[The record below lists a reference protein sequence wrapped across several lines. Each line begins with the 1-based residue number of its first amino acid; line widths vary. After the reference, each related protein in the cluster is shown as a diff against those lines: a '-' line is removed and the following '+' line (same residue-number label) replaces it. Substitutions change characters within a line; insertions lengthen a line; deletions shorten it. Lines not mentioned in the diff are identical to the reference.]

1 MWAGQGPGVAM
12 QEQPATLATP
22 AAIGPGADA
31 GGAAAAAFRLCRGFL
46 DLAAGVS
53 GLAQAGEPPPGLK
66 AVELAAA
73 GAAVVAAAPTRL
85 LTRGTTAR
93 PAAAFTGVSHR
104 AARPRRSGRGALAVG
119 PPKAACYIL
128 QGSR

>member
-1 MWAGQGPGVAM
+1 MWAGQVPGVAM

-22 AAIGPGADA
+22 AAIGLGTDA

-46 DLAAGVS
+46 DLAAGAS

-66 AVELAAA
+66 AVELAAV
-73 GAAVVAAAPTRL
+73 GAPAVAAAPARL
-85 LTRGTTAR
+85 LTRGATAR

-104 AARPRRSGRGALAVG
+104 AAPQALRPRALAAG